1 MVQVIFKSFI
11 MVESHIRESKWTLI
25 VSQHACCFLVWIYYC
40 HDDICNVFFCVCV
53 CVYSCLTC
61 IYSHLMLYVMFL
73 LVHMHMH
80 FGFLH
85 ASTCAQCHL
94 WCFLL
99 WMCLHRFFFLCAF
112 AHAQWHLLFH
122 VFIFSFHNWS
132 IKSKLTMEENFR

>member
-1 MVQVIFKSFI
+1 
-11 MVESHIRESKWTLI
+11 
-25 VSQHACCFLVWIYYC
+25 
-40 HDDICNVFFCVCV
+40 
-53 CVYSCLTC
+53 
-61 IYSHLMLYVMFL
+61 
-73 LVHMHMH
+73 
-80 FGFLH
+80 LH

-132 IKSKLTMEENFR
+132 IKSKLTMEGKISIKLDKELEFFEKTCFDT